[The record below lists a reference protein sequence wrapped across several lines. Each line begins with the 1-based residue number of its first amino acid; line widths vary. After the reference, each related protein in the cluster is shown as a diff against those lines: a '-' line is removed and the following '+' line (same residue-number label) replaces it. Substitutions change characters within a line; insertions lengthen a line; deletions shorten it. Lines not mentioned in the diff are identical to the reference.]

1 MTDLPPLVADD
12 FSAVFEALHGYEPF
26 PWQTALARQVCEQG
40 RWPSLLDIPTG
51 AGKTAVLDIALFH
64 LAVEADKARE
74 RRAPL
79 RIALVVDRRIVVD
92 DAFRR
97 AQEIAERLR
106 SASDAALA
114 AMSARLQHL
123 AGEGAPPVQ
132 AHRLRGGLPL
142 DFDWARS
149 PRQPLL
155 ITSTVDQVGSRLLF
169 RGYGVSP
176 RMRPVHAGLI
186 GSDCL
191 ILIDEAHLAEPFRQ
205 TLNWVAHYRK
215 AASRDTS
222 DPSGFTILSATS
234 GDTAGDRFTLTAEE
248 READPAGSSPAS
260 KLRNRLAARK
270 PARLVGPSK
279 DLVEDMADQTRE
291 VLDSLKSSVSCPA
304 IAVIANRVGRAR
316 EISQKLRNEFQ
327 EQGEGGETEAD
338 VELLIG
344 PSRPLDRERIVGRLQ
359 PIRTGAERALTK
371 PLIVVATQCLEVGAD
386 LDFDGL
392 VSECA
397 ALDALRQ
404 RFGRVNRKGR
414 DIEAAAVILAAK
426 ADLTKKARKDG
437 DPVYG
442 TALAATWDWLQAEAE
457 AALEAEPAGTI
468 DFGIEKLDQRLADL
482 EDSAP
487 LLTRKP
493 SAPVLCPAHLD
504 LLLQTHP
511 VPEPDL
517 DIGLFLHG
525 PQRAMADVQV
535 VWRGDLTRADLEDE
549 GMSSQFLETLAALP
563 PRTGEVLR
571 VPIWALRG
579 LLARQDVQ
587 TGGGN
592 GADEEIADTP
602 HAVAS
607 EQVDRQSRAPVIRWA
622 GLDDDRT
629 GVITPDAI
637 RPGDTLVLPAAYGGC
652 KDYGWAPDSQEP
664 VRDLADKAAEPFRH
678 RNFAIRL
685 HANVLAGDVEGE
697 DEDAKRV
704 WAKRCQRL
712 EARLV
717 EALAD
722 AGPND
727 ARSVLNAVLE
737 DSQLP
742 LDEATSAR
750 LEGLKSVP
758 DRIELLLRARTL
770 ADGTSEAFAATL
782 HAPRGIRETKPSA
795 ADRNAAQPST
805 EADVWS
811 VTAEHAVSLDGH
823 SRQVERVAEEFA
835 TALGLDENSIADIA
849 TAAYLHDLGKLDPRF
864 QLSLAG
870 GRQWNRPDDERI
882 LAKSGRQFSPS
893 AFERS
898 KEAAGLP
905 KGWRHEALSVD
916 LARQHPRFR
925 DASDKALVLYLIG
938 THHGYGRPWFL
949 HRDKTNEEGRTHSA
963 DLLDVTA
970 WQTGLGP
977 QHPEF
982 DFEGH
987 DWPALAA
994 TVTEKYG
1001 AWRLAVMEAVLRLAD
1016 HRASAE
1022 PAAAAWAGNKESVA
1036 AE

>member
-1 MTDLPPLVADD
+1 MAELPALAADD
-12 FSAVFEALHGYEPF
+12 FPTVFEALHGYQPF
-26 PWQTALARQVCEQG
+26 PWQTALARLVCEQG

-64 LAVEADKARE
+64 LAVEADKAQE

-106 SASDAALA
+106 SASDVALA
-114 AMSARLQHL
+114 AMAARLLYL
-123 AGEGAPPVQ
+123 AGEDGPPVQ

-149 PRQPLL
+149 ARQPLL

-205 TLNWVAHYRK
+205 TLNWIAHYRK
-215 AASRDTS
+215 APSQDTC
-222 DPSGFTILSATS
+222 DPWGFTILSATS
-234 GDTAGDRFTLTAEE
+234 GDTAADRFTLTAED
-248 READPAGSSPAS
+248 REAEPGGSSPAS
-260 KLRNRLAARK
+260 QLRNRLTAPKR
-270 PARLVGPSK
+270 ARLAAPSK
-279 DLVEDMADQTRE
+279 DLVGDMADQTRE
-291 VLDSLKSSVSCPA
+291 LLDSLKSSVSCPA

-316 EISQKLRNEFQ
+316 EIFEKLREAF
-327 EQGEGGETEAD
+327 EARGEGGETEAD

-344 PSRPLDRERIVGRLQ
+344 PSRPLDRERIVEGLK
-359 PIRTGAERALTK
+359 PIRTGDKRNLAK
-371 PLIVVATQCLEVGAD
+371 SLIVVATQCLEVGAD

-392 VSECA
+392 VTECA

-404 RFGRVNRKGR
+404 RFGRVNRNGR
-414 DIEAAAVILAAK
+414 DLEAEAVILAAK
-426 ADLTKKARKDG
+426 ADLTRKARKDG

-457 AALEAEPAGTI
+457 AALDGTV
-468 DFGIEKLDQRLADL
+468 DFGIEKLDARLAGL
-482 EDSAP
+482 QDSTA
-487 LLTRKP
+487 LFTQKP
-493 SAPVLCPAHLD
+493 NAPVLCPAHLD

-511 VPEPDL
+511 APEPDL

-525 PQRAMADVQV
+525 QQRPMSDVQV
-535 VWRGDLTRADLEDE
+535 IWRGDLSRTDLEDE

-592 GADEEIADTP
+592 GVDEEIADTP

-607 EQVDRQSRAPVIRWA
+607 EQVDRQSRTPVIRWA

-629 GVITPDAI
+629 GLITPDAI
-637 RPGDTLVLPAAYGGC
+637 RQGDTLVLPAAYGGC
-652 KDYGWAPDSQEP
+652 EDYGWSPKSREP

-685 HANVLAGDVEGE
+685 HANLLAGDFEGE
-697 DEDAKRV
+697 EEDAKRV
-704 WAKRCQRL
+704 WAKRCQRV

-737 DSQLP
+737 DSHLP
-742 LDEATSAR
+742 LDEATRAC
-750 LEGLKSVP
+750 LEGMNRAP
-758 DRIELLLRARTL
+758 GRIELLFRTRTL

-782 HAPRGIRETKPSA
+782 HAPRGLREAKASA
-795 ADRNAAQPST
+795 ADQDAAQPST
-805 EADVWS
+805 EADIWS
-811 VTAEHAVSLDGH
+811 VTAEHAVSLEDH

-849 TAAYLHDLGKLDPRF
+849 TAACLHDLGKLDPRF
-864 QLSLAG
+864 QLALAG
-870 GRQWNRPDDERI
+870 GRQWNLPDYERI

-898 KEAAGLP
+898 KQAAGLP

-916 LARQHPRFR
+916 LARQLPRFA
-925 DASDKALVLYLIG
+925 DAADKALVLYLIG

-949 HRDKTNEEGRTHSA
+949 CRDDTNEAGRTLSTT
-963 DLLDVTA
+963 LLGVA
-970 WQTGLGP
+970 SWKIGLGP

-982 DFEGH
+982 DFEGR
-987 DWPALAA
+987 DWPALV
-994 TVTEKYG
+994 TEVTEKYG
-1001 AWRLAVMEAVLRLAD
+1001 PWRLALMEAVIRLAD

-1022 PAAAAWAGNKESVA
+1022 PVAARAGAKHTVA